1 VDVPSPE
8 RGETT
13 EYIILTFMV
22 QVEGDY
28 QVSKCLELGTASLG
42 RSTDDALENLMDAT
56 RVYLDT
62 LDDLGE
68 CRQLL
73 EEKRVTVYS
82 CEPTELETR
91 RAELAADGTL
101 VPQVMALGPACLWT
115 GPG

>member
-1 VDVPSPE
+1 M
-8 RGETT
+8 

-22 QVEGDY
+22 EREGDY

-42 RSTDDALENLMDAT
+42 RSTDEALDNLMDAT

-73 EEKRVTVYS
+73 EEKGVTVYPY
-82 CEPTELETR
+82 EPAELEIR
-91 RAELAADGTL
+91 RAKLGADGTL
-101 VPQVMALGPACLWT
+101 VPQVMTLGTAPA
-115 GPG
+115 PAR